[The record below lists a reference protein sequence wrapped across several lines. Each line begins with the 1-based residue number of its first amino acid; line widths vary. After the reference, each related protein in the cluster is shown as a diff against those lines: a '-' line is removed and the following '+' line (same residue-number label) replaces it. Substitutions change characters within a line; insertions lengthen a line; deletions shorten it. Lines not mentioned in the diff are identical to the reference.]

1 MVSIAMTNSKP
12 RIIVA
17 TVGTGGDIQPF
28 VTLAQ
33 GLSGRGHQ
41 VLMLVPEFHA
51 SFVESQGLEY
61 KSVGTVSEF
70 QAVLEN
76 PDLWNERKGLGVV
89 WKGLE
94 PYLGAVRELVDQQP
108 KDAPCLVLC
117 NSLLVPMADIA
128 RYSRPDLRIVCGH
141 LAPFNLCSSYDGLSL
156 GSIRIPRRMPLSWR
170 QALWGLIF
178 KAAVDP
184 VMLPSLNAFRTANH
198 LPPLSGFIDHILNV
212 PDASIGLFP
221 NWFASVQPDW
231 PSSFIE
237 SDFPFTPV
245 APTASLSPQL
255 EHFLSAGEAPI
266 AFTPGTGHR
275 HASRYFAVAL
285 KALERLGRRGLLITS
300 FAEQIP
306 RDLPPGVMWIPHAPF
321 NLLLRRLVALVHHGG
336 IGTTAEA
343 FRSGIPQLIVPFA
356 FDQFDNGSR
365 ARRLGVAEML
375 LTWQMTPRRLA
386 DRLTRLLSSA
396 VVSRSCAKVAE
407 LAQRPAQSSLVECL
421 EEALS
426 INEGA

>member
-1 MVSIAMTNSKP
+1 MPFAP
-12 RIIVA
+12 QIIFLRF
-17 TVGTGGDIQPF
+17 P
-28 VTLAQ
+28 
-33 GLSGRGHQ
+33 GLSITF
-41 VLMLVPEFHA
+41 LM
-51 SFVESQGLEY
+51 
-61 KSVGTVSEF
+61 
-70 QAVLEN
+70 
-76 PDLWNERKGLGVV
+76 
-89 WKGLE
+89 
-94 PYLGAVRELVDQQP
+94 
-108 KDAPCLVLC
+108 
-117 NSLLVPMADIA
+117 
-128 RYSRPDLRIVCGH
+128 RP
-141 LAPFNLCSSYDGLSL
+141 
-156 GSIRIPRRMPLSWR
+156 
-170 QALWGLIF
+170 
-178 KAAVDP
+178 
-184 VMLPSLNAFRTANH
+184 MLPSAFSQTGLHQYSPIGHPRSLNA
-198 LPPLSGFIDHILNV
+198 I
-212 PDASIGLFP
+212 FP
-221 NWFASVQPDW
+221 SHRW
-231 PSSFIE
+231 P
-237 SDFPFTPV
+237 
-245 APTASLSPQL
+245 PTASLSPQL

-285 KALERLGRRGLLITS
+285 KALERLGRRGLLITP

-321 NLLLRRLVALVHHGG
+321 NLPLRRLVALVHHGG

-365 ARRLGVAEML
+365 ARRLGVAEVL

-426 INEGA
+426 ITEGA